1 MGWDASLDDR
11 ALGRL
16 VKWFAFLTLL
26 AIFVVLLF
34 VYLRLSGG
42 ELPFSFRDIQGVPAW
57 APFLAFVVGFAV
69 FAAAPAVLGR
79 VSGRPAT
86 FYDLIARNRRN
97 SILLAVATILGTGLT
112 AYALFT
118 VVSLHAS
125 VGLAAAIIATIA
137 SSVLAI
143 GTWLAGDR
151 IVLGASSARPVDP
164 THETELVDV
173 VNEIAVAANIPPP
186 AVYVIEADAP
196 NAFSTGRD
204 PAHAAIVVTRGLLA
218 ALDREELQAVVAHEL
233 SHIRNM
239 DTRYGLF
246 VAVLVGTTVLIA
258 DGFFRTITWPARAA
272 GHLFENGGQ
281 TSGGGSAGSWSFP
294 DLDFDVGNS
303 GGGKGGAGIILVI
316 LAVILFVIM
325 VFLVAWV
332 VRVVAPLISRLVQLA
347 ASQEREYLAD
357 ASAVELGRNP
367 RALERALATVA
378 STATV
383 LPEANRST
391 APLYFVDPIRRFEQR
406 AAGIWSTHPPT
417 LERINR
423 LRALQGEALLERE
436 AAATFLEDR
445 DVDADIGQA
454 PEATRRGADDR

>member
-1 MGWDASLDDR
+1 MD
-11 ALGRL
+11 
-16 VKWFAFLTLL
+16 
-26 AIFVVLLF
+26 
-34 VYLRLSGG
+34 
-42 ELPFSFRDIQGVPAW
+42 PA
-57 APFLAFVVGFAV
+57 
-69 FAAAPAVLGR
+69 
-79 VSGRPAT
+79 
-86 FYDLIARNRRN
+86 D
-97 SILLAVATILGTGLT
+97 
-112 AYALFT
+112 
-118 VVSLHAS
+118 
-125 VGLAAAIIATIA
+125 
-137 SSVLAI
+137 
-143 GTWLAGDR
+143 
-151 IVLGASSARPVDP
+151 
-164 THETELVDV
+164 ETELVDV
-173 VNEIAVAANIPPP
+173 VGEIALAANIPPP

-204 PAHAAIVVTRGLLA
+204 PAHATIVVTRGLLV

-246 VAVLVGTTVLIA
+246 VAVHVGTTVLIA

-272 GHLFENGGQ
+272 GSLFDHGGQ

-294 DLDFDVGNS
+294 DLDFDFGDS
-303 GGGKGGAGIILVI
+303 DGGGVAIILVI
-316 LAVILFVIM
+316 LAAILFVIM

-423 LRALQGEALLERE
+423 LRALQGEALLETG

-445 DVDADIGQA
+445 DVGADIGQT
-454 PEATRRGADDR
+454 PGGAGRKTDDS